1 MCDCYLQF
9 EKIIFCPCMCLI
21 YFCTYTGQYCCCG
34 YSESISHAS
43 ISHASISHASIS
55 CDKQD
60 NNVVKENTVAVEDDD
75 I

>member
-34 YSESISHAS
+34 YSDSVSHAS
-43 ISHASISHASIS
+43 IPY
-55 CDKQD
+55 DKED
-60 NNVVKENTVAVEDDD
+60 KTLAIEDDTVAVEDDE

>member
-1 MCDCYLQF
+1 MCDCYLQC

-34 YSESISHAS
+34 YSESISPF
-43 ISHASISHASIS
+43 ISHNKTLVIE
-55 CDKQD
+55 DD
-60 NNVVKENTVAVEDDD
+60 TVVVEDDE